1 MPSMEEEK
9 NTDLDI
15 EISTVTEEQG
25 QDISLSDLY
34 GVPIFREATEQAI
47 HEYESKMEAQRERI
61 DMQVFSDMIDVNKQY
76 VERIRL
82 EVFTET
88 NQLTKLADTETQVK
102 QSYTNLILAL
112 EVIAIVF
119 IVLIMSYSKKRK
131 KERKKKIDYIDHF
144 SDETKE

>member
-1 MPSMEEEK
+1 MEEDEK
-9 NTDLDI
+9 NTDLNI
-15 EISTVTEEQG
+15 ELSIVTEEQG

-61 DMQVFSDMIDVNKQY
+61 DMQVFSDMIDVDKQH

-102 QSYTNLILAL
+102 QSYTNLILL
-112 EVIAIVF
+112 IEVIAIVF
-119 IVLIMSYSKKRK
+119 VVLIISYSKKRK